1 MGEYRTTLIINPF
14 ILIEPKKIHR
24 LSLLSHSDAGGTSI
38 MASLEITL
46 WETNDFPPVLVPV
59 SGIVCSN
66 RERHRLGLLIS
77 AVDDDLA
84 PHADPFTF
92 DLTDGDLASNWT
104 IIQLNGL
111 KKNCHQNSASHEQ

>member
-1 MGEYRTTLIINPF
+1 
-14 ILIEPKKIHR
+14 
-24 LSLLSHSDAGGTSI
+24 

-111 KKNCHQNSASHEQ
+111 KKTAIKILLLMNNRCPLMSYSFMHCAL

>member
-1 MGEYRTTLIINPF
+1 
-14 ILIEPKKIHR
+14 
-24 LSLLSHSDAGGTSI
+24 
-38 MASLEITL
+38 MASLVITL
-46 WETNDFPPVLVPV
+46 WETNDFPPVLVPL

-92 DLTDGDLASNWT
+92 DLADGDMASNWT
-104 IIQLNGL
+104 IIQLNGKNQT
-111 KKNCHQNSASHEQ
+111 KKRHHHSAFNEIQTNLSYPVLLCVIKMELDQWN